1 MFDLFILSFIFCL
14 VVFLLKKKINVGITL
29 IIASLCLMAFY
40 LFSIEKILNTFK
52 MTILEQN
59 TLKLLLALSLIRCVE
74 LVLRENNLLTRIMD
88 DVKSLVRHKKFI
100 IISMPIVIGLLP
112 SLGGAYFSAP
122 MVDETT
128 KDTTMPPEEKAFI
141 NYWFRHIWEPILPL
155 YPGILLA
162 SALSSIDLRT
172 FVIYNSL
179 VSIVMLICGF
189 VFSMRGL
196 TDNKIIKNS
205 ESLKVQILQLLKS
218 FTPITI
224 ILIMVIVFNI
234 ELHYALTLV
243 FVILLIRYKYDVKR
257 IYEALKYGFCKEV
270 FVLILGIMLFK
281 VTLDNSGAVSSISQ
295 FFNQQ
300 GLPLLPVLIIIPFI
314 IGLLTGLTI
323 AFVGGA
329 FPLLISIAGGSNLN
343 QLILAFV
350 SGYAGVLLSPVHLC
364 LILTR
369 EYFKADVSE
378 FYKRLF
384 YTTGIT
390 MLPAIV
396 YFYII

>member
-1 MFDLFILSFIFCL
+1 MFDLIILSVIFCL
-14 VVFLLKKKINVGITL
+14 ILFLLKKKVNVGLTL
-29 IIASLCLMAFY
+29 IIASLCIMVLYF
-40 LFSIEKILNTFK
+40 FPPNKIFATFK
-52 MTILEQN
+52 MTLLDDN
-59 TLKLLLALSLIRCVE
+59 TVILLLALSLIRCVE
-74 LVLRENNLLTRIMD
+74 LVLRENNLLTRIMN
-88 DVKSLVRHKKFI
+88 DVKSLIRQKKLI
-100 IISMPIVIGLLP
+100 IISMPVVIGLLP

-128 KDTTMPPEEKAFI
+128 KDTNMPPDEKAFI

-179 VSIVMLICGF
+179 ISVLMVLCGF
-189 VFSMRGL
+189 LFSMRG
-196 TDNKIIKNS
+196 IKKNNIENNS
-205 ESLKVQILQLLKS
+205 EPLKNQFLQLLKS
-218 FTPITI
+218 FMPITS
-224 ILIMVIVFNI
+224 ILIMVIFLNI
-234 ELHYALTLV
+234 KLHFTLALV
-243 FVILLIRYKYDVKR
+243 FMILLLIYKYDAKK

-270 FVLILGIMLFK
+270 FILIIGIMLFK
-281 VTLDNSGAVSSISQ
+281 VTLDNSGAVSSISN

-323 AFVGGA
+323 AYVGGA
-329 FPLLISIAGGSNLN
+329 FPLLISLAGGSNVNHIL
-343 QLILAFV
+343 LAFF

-369 EYFKADVSE
+369 EYFKADLSM

-390 MLPAIV
+390 MIPAIFY
-396 YFYII
+396 YFIL